1 MRNLQLALA
10 LMMGL
15 VPFAS
20 ARAWDAQQVLEFVL
34 AHSPL
39 LRAYHQVT
47 TRYSPPD
54 SAWEQVLQHSS
65 LYGRAG
71 TGGTDYRDNSV
82 VLQAG
87 VQIAI
92 PLASI
97 REQREQALKAVEEIR
112 AIDEVRGKVL
122 ADIGQLRQQETDLKA
137 AETRT
142 GFYEK
147 KSDWL
152 QERVTAGYED
162 TAALW
167 DIGQRLTEERST
179 TERLRALVASQRYR
193 LAQYAGDQWAELLA
207 YLEGKAA
214 LH

>member
-1 MRNLQLALA
+1 MRNLRFVLA
-10 LMMGL
+10 LMSCF
-15 VPFAS
+15 VSFTPAK
-20 ARAWDAQQVLEFVL
+20 AWDAQNVLVFIL
-34 AHSPL
+34 AHSPM

-47 TRYSPPD
+47 TRYTPPD
-54 SAWEQVLQHSS
+54 SAWEQVLQHAS

-71 TGGTDYRDNSV
+71 TGGTDYRDTNV
-82 VLQAG
+82 LLQAG

-92 PLASI
+92 PLSSV
-97 REQREQALKAVEEIR
+97 REQREQALKAVEEVR
-112 AIDEVRGKVL
+112 AIEEIRGKVL
-122 ADIGQLRQQETDLKA
+122 ADIGQLRQQEVDLKA
-137 AETRT
+137 TETRT

-162 TAALW
+162 TPALW

-193 LAQYAGDQWAELLA
+193 VAQYAGDQWAELLA